1 MQGMGEL
8 SGKEG
13 ESILL
18 SSRVTANSIGP
29 VIETFSSSD
38 CYSILLLLSSLF
50 CKDDA
55 AYFLS
60 CLSAVYLVPALLYDR
75 LCSVSGPYDADQ
87 ADYVLLCPRFNCF
100 SCNSQNQ

>member
-29 VIETFSSSD
+29 VIETFSSPD
-38 CYSILLLLSSLF
+38 CYTILLLLSSLF

-75 LCSVSGPYDADQ
+75 LCSVSGPYDADH
-87 ADYVLLCPRFNCF
+87 ADYVLLCLRFNCF

>member
-1 MQGMGEL
+1 MQGMREL

-38 CYSILLLLSSLF
+38 CYTILLLLSSLF

-75 LCSVSGPYDADQ
+75 LFC
-87 ADYVLLCPRFNCF
+87 LRTI
-100 SCNSQNQ
+100 